1 MKQYGFPKAYKLC
14 SKKEFETLLS
24 KGRTLVV
31 FPFKFIWLS
40 SSAND
45 SPIKIGISIPKRFHK
60 KAVTRNN
67 IRRHVREAL
76 RTQCSDFFVTL
87 QNKKQTVSCLIIYSD
102 TTIIPSQEIAKKIRS
117 GIKKIV
123 ENHEYH

>member
-14 SKKEFETLLS
+14 SKKEFEMLLS
-24 KGRTLVV
+24 KGRTFVV

-40 SSAND
+40 DSPSD

-60 KAVTRNN
+60 KAVTRNK

-76 RTQCSDFFVTL
+76 RTECSDFFVRL
-87 QNKKQTVSCLIIYSD
+87 QNENRTVSCLIIYSD
-102 TTIIPSQEIAKKIRS
+102 TRIIPSQEITKKIKS

>member
-14 SKKEFETLLS
+14 SKKEFETVLS
-24 KGRTLVV
+24 KGRTQVV
-31 FPFKFIWLS
+31 FPFKFIWTS
-40 SSAND
+40 GSATD
-45 SPIKIGISIPKRFHK
+45 CPIKIGISIPKRFHK

-67 IRRHVREAL
+67 IRRHIREAL
-76 RTQCSDFFVTL
+76 RTECSDFFVSL
-87 QNKKQTVSCLIIYSD
+87 QNEKRTVYCLIVYSD
-102 TTIIPSQEIAKKIRS
+102 TTIIPSPEIVKKIRS